1 MKLLTIAV
9 FALLM
14 SSCAV
19 SAQHRHA
26 PPPTKAGA
34 HTHSVKAWVWVGGYW
49 KNGRWVGP
57 HWKLS
62 FVDPILVHSYPALYV
77 TWQLG
82 HHGTPPRPHKKWF
95 KKHRRPRR

>member
-1 MKLLTIAV
+1 MKLLMIGVLSGFLTGCTA
-9 FALLM
+9 
-14 SSCAV
+14 
-19 SAQHRHA
+19 HTHA
-26 PPPTKAGA
+26 PPAAVQVGV
-34 HTHSVKAWVWVGGYW
+34 HSEQVRAWVWVGGYW

-62 FVDPILVHSYPALYV
+62 FVDPILVHNYPALYV

-82 HHGTPPRPHKKWF
+82 HHGTPPHPHKKWF

>member
-1 MKLLTIAV
+1 MKLLMIGVLSGFLTGCTV
-9 FALLM
+9 
-14 SSCAV
+14 
-19 SAQHRHA
+19 HA
-26 PPPTKAGA
+26 PPAAVQVGV
-34 HTHSVKAWVWVGGYW
+34 HSEQVRVWVWVGGYW

-82 HHGTPPRPHKKWF
+82 HHGPPPRPHKKWV
-95 KKHRRPRR
+95 KKHRRHRR